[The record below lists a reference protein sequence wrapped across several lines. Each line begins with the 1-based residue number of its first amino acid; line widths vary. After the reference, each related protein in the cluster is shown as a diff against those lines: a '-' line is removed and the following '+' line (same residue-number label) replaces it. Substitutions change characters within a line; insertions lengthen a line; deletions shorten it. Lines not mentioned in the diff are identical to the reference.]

1 MVFYQTLLRILQ
13 TFSIFSTCR
22 GTTWTL
28 TIFNLSLPILVSQEP
43 IQHLCSPKDIV
54 TESCLSISCISHADA
69 PRLRQKRMQM
79 LCSFKLV
86 TRNSW
91 TACNMQN
98 NKHLL
103 RRNTKDYDWKSSK
116 TGSEDSV
123 TTASSGREL
132 YFLPFSVLPVS
143 FRTLAN
149 VFICVGRCWTTSV
162 QPKPLTLGL
171 PSLQP
176 LWEKYCSIGLD
187 GDAKAAA
194 VLWFQKTVHGV
205 FVEWNY
211 EMICQWHVCPSSCQE
226 YF

>member
-1 MVFYQTLLRILQ
+1 MYHKNHSNTCVFPKTLLLKA
-13 TFSIFSTCR
+13 
-22 GTTWTL
+22 
-28 TIFNLSLPILVSQEP
+28 V
-43 IQHLCSPKDIV
+43 
-54 TESCLSISCISHADA
+54 LSISCISCAVA
-69 PRLRQKRMQM
+69 STLRQKWMQM

-91 TACNMQN
+91 TVCNMQN

-103 RRNTKDYDWKSSK
+103 RRHTKYYDWKSPK
-116 TGSEDSV
+116 AGSEDSV
-123 TTASSGREL
+123 TTASSGTDL
-132 YFLPFSVLPVS
+132 YFLPFSVLPVN

-149 VFICVGRCWTTSV
+149 AFTCVGRCWTTPV

-176 LWEKYCSIGLD
+176 PWEKYCSIGLD
-187 GDAKAAA
+187 WNIKVVA

-205 FVEWNY
+205 FVEWSH
-211 EMICQWHVCPSSCQE
+211 EMMCQWHVCPSSRQD